1 MKIPADYHGR
11 EQSFLKHRVL
21 QEYLAL
27 WGRKIGSLSRDGP
40 VTLWYVDCFA
50 GPWKSQDE
58 ALSDTSIH
66 IGLEAL
72 EEAGRIWRDN
82 GHEVS
87 LGAVFVEKDPAAYKR
102 LKRYL
107 DEREGLVRTV
117 AHEGEFGQHVG
128 KIAALLADDPAFVFV
143 DPTGFKGVKMD
154 FIQPLLQKRMREV
167 LVNVMFNHINRFK
180 DDTRGFLRAQMRA
193 FFGLADADL
202 PVGLSEVELLRT
214 YRRNLK
220 LTCSVTYAAD
230 LAVPHPTKHR
240 TWFRLVIGGKHP
252 EVLRVFREVE
262 SRVVGGE
269 ASSIRTAA
277 RARKTEAETGQIS
290 LLGSHAAPDQDVW
303 YARANE
309 GDQAAVID
317 DLVAFLERQGR
328 SRYER
333 VWPALLEERHITE
346 AELGREIVRAAKAGR
361 LNIEP
366 TSSRRQRAK
375 KGDFLSLSARS
386 T

>member
-1 MKIPADYHGR
+1 MEIPADYHGR

-27 WGRKIGSLSRDGP
+27 WGRKIGSLSRNGP

-50 GPWKSQDE
+50 GPWQSQDE
-58 ALSDTSIH
+58 ALTDTSIH
-66 IGLEAL
+66 IGLGAL
-72 EEAGRIWRDN
+72 EEAGRIWREN

-87 LGAVFVEKDPAAYKR
+87 LSAVFVEKDPGAYKR

-117 AHEGEFGQHVG
+117 AFEGEFGQHVDEV
-128 KIAALLADDPAFVFV
+128 AARLGDDPAFVFV
-143 DPTGFKGVKMD
+143 DPTGFKGVEME

-193 FFGLADADL
+193 FFGLADTEL
-202 PVGLSEVELLRT
+202 PEGLSEIELLQT

-220 LTCSVTYAAD
+220 RSCSVTYAAD
-230 LAVPHPTKHR
+230 LAVPHPTKRR

-290 LLGSHAAPDQDVW
+290 LLGSHAAPEQDAW

-309 GDQAAVID
+309 VDQAAVID
-317 DLVAFLERQGR
+317 DLVALLERRGR
-328 SRYER
+328 TPYEQ
-333 VWPALLEERHITE
+333 VWPPLLEERHVTE
-346 AELGREIVRAAKAGR
+346 AELGRQVVLAAKAGR
-361 LNIEP
+361 INIEP
-366 TSSRRQRAK
+366 ASSRRQRAK
-375 KGDFLSLSARS
+375 EGDFLSLSARPK
-386 T
+386 

>member
-1 MKIPADYHGR
+1 MDIPPEYYGR

-21 QEYLAL
+21 KEYLTL
-27 WGRKIGSLSRDGP
+27 WGRKIGSLSRAGP

-50 GPWKSQDE
+50 GPWQSQDE
-58 ALSDTSIH
+58 ALADTSIH
-66 IGLEAL
+66 IGLGAL
-72 EEAGRIWRDN
+72 EEAGRIWREN
-82 GHEVS
+82 GHEVALS
-87 LGAVFVEKDPAAYKR
+87 AVFVEKDPAAYKR
-102 LKRYL
+102 LERYL

-117 AHEGEFGQHVG
+117 AFQGEFGEHVDE
-128 KIAALLADDPAFVFV
+128 IAARLGDDPAFVFV
-143 DPTGFKGVKMD
+143 DPTGFKGVEMD

-193 FFGLADADL
+193 FFGLADTDL
-202 PVGLSEVELLRT
+202 PEGLSEIELLQT

-220 LTCSVTYAAD
+220 HTCSVTYAAD
-230 LAVPHPTKHR
+230 LAVPHPTKRR

-262 SRVVGGE
+262 SRVAGGE

-290 LLGSHAAPDQDVW
+290 LLGSHAAPDQDAW

-309 GDQAAVID
+309 GDLEGVVD
-317 DLVAFLERQGR
+317 DLVALLGRRGR
-328 SRYER
+328 SPYER
-333 VWPALLEERHITE
+333 LWPMLLEERHITE
-346 AELGREIVRAAKAGR
+346 AELGRQVVLAAKAGR
-361 LNIEP
+361 LTIEP
-366 TSSRRQRAK
+366 ASSRRRRAK
-375 KGDFLSLSARS
+375 KGDLLSPSEP
-386 T
+386 TG